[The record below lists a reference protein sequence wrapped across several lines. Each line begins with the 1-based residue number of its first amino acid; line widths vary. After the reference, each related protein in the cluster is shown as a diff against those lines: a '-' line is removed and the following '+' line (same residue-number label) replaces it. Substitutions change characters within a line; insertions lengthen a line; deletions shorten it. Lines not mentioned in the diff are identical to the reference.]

1 MAEAGV
7 LVLTPWLLQCQSW
20 ALGKDED
27 LAALNQ
33 EWEGGSFQDP
43 KRIPRGSLL
52 KILVPCD
59 DIALLS

>member
-33 EWEGGSFQDP
+33 EWMEWEGGSFQDP
-43 KRIPRGSLL
+43 KRIPGGSLFYFG
-52 KILVPCD
+52 
-59 DIALLS
+59 SM

>member
-33 EWEGGSFQDP
+33 DWEGGRCVQDP
-43 KRIPRGSLL
+43 KRIPVGDNGVLFWFY
-52 KILVPCD
+52 VTT
-59 DIALLS
+59 